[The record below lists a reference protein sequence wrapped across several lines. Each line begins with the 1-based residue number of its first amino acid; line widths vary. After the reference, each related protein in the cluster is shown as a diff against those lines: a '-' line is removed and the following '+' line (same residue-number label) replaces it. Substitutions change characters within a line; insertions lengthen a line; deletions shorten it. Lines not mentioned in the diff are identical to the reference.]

1 MKLLLDTNVVLDV
14 LLQRTPWVVH
24 AQAIWQAHD
33 QKQIKAFVT
42 ATTITDIFYI
52 ARRGHGYEKANQAID
67 ACLKAFEI
75 CSVNKQA
82 LILARAFPGN
92 DFEDNLQIACATVA
106 GLDGIVTRNPADFSH
121 ATITIFSPEDVVEQ
135 LKNIE

>member
-14 LLQRTPWVVH
+14 LLQRVPWVEH

-33 QKQIKAFVT
+33 QKQITAFVT

-52 ARRGHGYEKANQAID
+52 ARRGHSYEKANQAID

-92 DFEDNLQIACATVA
+92 DFEDNLQIACATIA
-106 GLDGIVTRNPADFSH
+106 GLDGIVTRNPVDFSQS
-121 ATITIFSPEDVVEQ
+121 AITVLSPEEIVEQ
-135 LKNIE
+135 LKNID